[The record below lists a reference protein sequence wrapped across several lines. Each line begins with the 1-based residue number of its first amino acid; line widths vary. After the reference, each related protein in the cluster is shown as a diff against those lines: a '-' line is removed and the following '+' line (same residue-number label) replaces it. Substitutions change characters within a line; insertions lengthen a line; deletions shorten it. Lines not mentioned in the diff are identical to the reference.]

1 MISLFLDTASTNI
14 VIAIYRDLEEVFT
27 LIEKN
32 DNHLSE
38 RLLPNIKQAF
48 QTVQMKITDID
59 RIYVVNGPG
68 SFTGVRIGVTVAKTI
83 AWALKKDIVPISEL
97 EFLATTDDDETV
109 VAMIDARREYVY
121 AGIYDKDGNI
131 VMKDQYISIG
141 NLQNNCLP
149 QYKSVSYDTFSF
161 PVEKPTPDVRKIIE
175 RHYENNAVN
184 CHQLN
189 PNYLKI
195 TEAEANRVG

>member
-48 QTVQMKITDID
+48 QTIQLKITDVD

-68 SFTGVRIGVTVAKTI
+68 SFTGVRIGVTVAKTM

-97 EFLATTDDDETV
+97 EFLATTDRDETV

-131 VMKDQYISIG
+131 VMKDQYLSIED
-141 NLQNNCLP
+141 LQNNCLP
-149 QYKSVSYDTFSF
+149 QYKLVSYDTFSF
-161 PVEKPTPDVRKIIE
+161 PVETPTLNIGKIID
-175 RHYENNAVN
+175 RHQRDNPINS
-184 CHQLN
+184 HQLN